1 MHFMGAVRAPEPNR
15 PPIPPLESERRM
27 PPTDKEAARRKVL
40 EELGLSIVV
49 STAFIDIAAGHRQH
63 VELQRKPARFMIDG
77 LTIDAPGGVYHPTPE
92 SSSLLFI
99 RNLMAMNKPSI
110 PRTLEI
116 GAGCGAISLF
126 VANRWKG
133 HVVATDI
140 SDEAIRSIHNNCDLN
155 KISLNVI
162 RSDLFDSVDE
172 REFDLVV
179 FNVPLIDKEPEDDLE
194 RANLC
199 DPGGRIL
206 RRFLE
211 NVGGFLARDGLVI
224 FSVCSNTAYEA
235 LDGIN
240 LSFRIIG
247 LELVGDGFWRAI
259 VGAEHPR
266 V

>member
-1 MHFMGAVRAPEPNR
+1 
-15 PPIPPLESERRM
+15 M
-27 PPTDKEAARRKVL
+27 PSADKETARRKVL
-40 EELGLSIVV
+40 AELGLSVVV
-49 STAFIDIAAGHRQH
+49 STAFLDIAAGHRQH

-99 RNLMAMNKPSI
+99 RNIMAMNKPRI

-140 SDEAIRSIHNNCDLN
+140 SDEAIRAIHNNCDMN
-155 KISLNVI
+155 KIALKVI
-162 RSDLFDSVDE
+162 KSDLFDHVDE
-172 REFDLVV
+172 RDFDLIV

-199 DPGGRIL
+199 DPGGHIL

-211 NVGGFLARDGLVI
+211 NVGEFLARDGLVI

-235 LDGIN
+235 LDGIP
-240 LSFRIIG
+240 LRFRIVG

-266 V
+266 A

>member
-1 MHFMGAVRAPEPNR
+1 M
-15 PPIPPLESERRM
+15 PLTE
-27 PPTDKEAARRKVL
+27 KETARRKVL
-40 EELGLSIVV
+40 EELGLSGLV
-49 STAFIDIAAGHRQH
+49 STAFVDIAAGHRQH
-63 VELQRKPARFMIDG
+63 VEAQRRPARFVIDG
-77 LTIDAPGGVYHPTPE
+77 LTIDAPEGVYHPTPE

-99 RNLMAMNKPSI
+99 RNIMAMNKPSI

-126 VANRWKG
+126 VASRWKSE
-133 HVVATDI
+133 VVATDI
-140 SDEAIRSIHNNCDLN
+140 AMDAIEAIGKNAQMN
-155 KISLNVI
+155 KIPIRVI
-162 RSDLFDSVDE
+162 KSDLFDNVAD
-172 REFDLVV
+172 RDFDLII
-179 FNVPLIDKEPEDDLE
+179 FNVPLIDKEPEDELE

-211 NVGGFLARDGLVI
+211 KVGGYLGRHGLVV

-235 LDGIN
+235 LDGVD

-259 VGAEHPR
+259 VGAEHPLAAEGTPNPPI
-266 V
+266 

>member
-1 MHFMGAVRAPEPNR
+1 
-15 PPIPPLESERRM
+15 M
-27 PPTDKEAARRKVL
+27 PSTDKETARQNVL
-40 EELGLSIVV
+40 NALGLSVLV
-49 STAFIDIAAGHRQH
+49 TTKFLDIAAGHRQH
-63 VELQRKPARFMIDG
+63 VEVQRTPARFVIDG
-77 LTIDAPGGVYHPTPE
+77 LNIDAPGGVYHPTPE

-99 RNLMAMNKPSI
+99 RNIMAMNKPSI

-126 VANRWKG
+126 VAKRWKS

-140 SDEAIRSIHNNCDLN
+140 ADEAIETIGRNAELN
-155 KISLNVI
+155 RISLRI
-162 RSDLFDSVDE
+162 LKSDLFDHVDE
-172 REFDLVV
+172 RNFDLIV

-211 NVGGFLARDGLVI
+211 KVGEFLSPDGLVI

-235 LDGIN
+235 LDGI
-240 LSFRIIG
+240 G
-247 LELVGDGFWRAI
+247 LKFHIVGMELVGDGFWRAI
-259 VGAEHPR
+259 VGARLPKA
-266 V
+266 